1 MSMKKIKLFFEDTIN
16 LNSSVKK
23 YYSDLIISYLDETY
37 ELSEDFGKVMMD
49 EKNKDIMFSNEVI
62 DNKLTNPI
70 IISPNEEIM
79 RKNISSSWSLTGI
92 IERDEIPFFVID
104 TDGLKI
110 SNIAKMFIQTVT
122 YGKFTGP

>member
-1 MSMKKIKLFFEDTIN
+1 MKKIKLFFEDTIN